1 MKSKMMPIVALSVTK
16 AELFAATCCAQD
28 MLFEMRI
35 LESIGLKVKKPMILN
50 VDNKGA
56 KDLCD
61 NWSVGGRARHVEVKQ
76 LFLRELKE
84 SKIIDTNWIPGEEM
98 RSNIFTK
105 NLPGPLFEKHGS
117 KYVGNDQYMKT
128 ENSDTTLKGE
138 GVAERIWEYY

>member
-1 MKSKMMPIVALSVTK
+1 MKRKMMPIVDLPGTE
-16 AELFAATCCAQD
+16 AERFAATGCAQD

-35 LESIGLKVKKPMILN
+35 LESMGLKVKKPMILN

-61 NWSVGGRARHVEVKQ
+61 NWSVGGRTRHVEVKQ

-98 RSNIFTK
+98 RSDIYTK

-117 KYVGNDQYMKT
+117 KFVGKDQYMKI
-128 ENSDTTLKGE
+128 ENE
-138 GVAERIWEYY
+138 